1 MKKENKVIKCSMT
14 FDSKKGNTNTKTF
27 WVDDK
32 EVTELE
38 YYGIDENTTIEDLGN
53 EPFDHHELGVW
64 LHKKFLVREMQGDVS
79 DFEKRTGFKLIGF

>member
-53 EPFDHHELGVW
+53 
-64 LHKKFLVREMQGDVS
+64 
-79 DFEKRTGFKLIGF
+79 